1 MATKPYTVVLY
12 KNSSHTFGMYIGE
25 DVPSGIYIVT
35 TEVNSPAAK
44 ANIQPGDRV
53 LAVNGQLVSS
63 MYKTPRETI
72 TEIAKTANSLTLS
85 IEPSNLLQN
94 IDLMPNTN
102 FSNTSYRYISK
113 ETNGIDH
120 DLEKY
125 LFVFFVFNKK

>member
-1 MATKPYTVVLY
+1 
-12 KNSSHTFGMYIGE
+12 MYIGE

-63 MYKTPRETI
+63 MYKNPRETI
-72 TEIAKTANSLTLS
+72 TEIAKTADSLTLS

-94 IDLMPNTN
+94 IDLLPNTN

-125 LFVFFVFNKK
+125 LFVCLFFCI